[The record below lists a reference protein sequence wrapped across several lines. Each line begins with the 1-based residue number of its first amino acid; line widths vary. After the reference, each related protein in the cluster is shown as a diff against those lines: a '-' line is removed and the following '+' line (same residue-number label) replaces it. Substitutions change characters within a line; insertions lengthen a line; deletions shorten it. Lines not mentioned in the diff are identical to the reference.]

1 MMQSFVTPDDVS
13 KAVILAT
20 LKAFADGVVRQA

>member
-13 KAVILAT
+13 KAVILGT
-20 LKAFADGVVRQA
+20 LKAFAVGVVAAR